1 MTIVIMLPPGHSS
14 LRIRPL
20 IVTLNLIIPRVVVVI
35 SVVFVWMRRR
45 MILAALTM
53 IQIWDSRSRLGI
65 RKDHWMWILKVWWS
79 GRLGVENTWVSKG
92 LRLKVDVWGDWRG
105 QKNWWEVLR
114 MLEICYRIVCPW
126 TLVLSI
132 DTERL
137 EVSIKLVMRNST
149 KSWL

>member
-1 MTIVIMLPPGHSS
+1 MMTIVIMLPSWHSS

-65 RKDHWMWILKVWWS
+65 RKDHGMWILKVWWS
-79 GRLGVENTWVSKG
+79 RRLGVENTWVSKG
-92 LRLKVDVWGDWRG
+92 LRVDVWGDWRG

-114 MLEICYRIVCPW
+114 MLKIRYRIVCPW
-126 TLVLSI
+126 TLVWSV